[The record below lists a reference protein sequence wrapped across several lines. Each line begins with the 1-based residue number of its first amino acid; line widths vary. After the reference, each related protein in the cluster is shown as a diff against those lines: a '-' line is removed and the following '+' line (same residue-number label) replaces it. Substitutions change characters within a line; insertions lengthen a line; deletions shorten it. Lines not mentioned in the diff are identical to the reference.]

1 MKLLLPKPDSS
12 VKRLGVESAR
22 KNYIELAHQM
32 TSILQ
37 GEIYR
42 CPVCGE
48 WYNVDK
54 FYKNENFSMGFFPI
68 CKECL
73 LDLATDYDAKVKRRI
88 DNRTKTIRVFSMLDI
103 PFFEE
108 MYKTCL
114 DSIKNSEVSRG
125 KTAYQQMLAS
135 VLSLPQ
141 FKQMRF
147 SDSSFG
153 SENDLGYEFET
164 NRKAR
169 REIKKL
175 FGAGYTEGDYL
186 FLQDQF
192 DDFRARTQVD
202 SKSQEIYVTEICKQL
217 LEIDKDRKAGKDVTK
232 KLAALDSFMAS
243 AKLQPKQ
250 NVNNAATD
258 SLTMGQMIEKF
269 ENERPIPEPDPEF
282 RDVNKIGKYIRVWF
296 SGWLAKAMGFKNV
309 NSKEFDDYVKQ
320 YEVENP
326 LLKQD
331 EESEEIYSTL
341 FGKEEG

>member
-331 EESEEIYSTL
+331 
-341 FGKEEG
+341 

>member
-1 MKLLLPKPDSS
+1 LKLLLPKPDSS

-202 SKSQEIYVTEICKQL
+202 SKSQEIYVTQICQQL

-250 NVNNAATD
+250 NVGNGISDAYTFSELLEQWED
-258 SLTMGQMIEKF
+258 TK
-269 ENERPIPEPDPEF
+269 PVPEADPEF
-282 RDVNKIGKYIRVWF
+282 KDVDGIWHLLKVF
-296 SGWLAKAMGFKNV
+296 FGWIALALGIKNV
-309 NSKEFDDYVKQ
+309 YTAEYEKEARQ
-320 YEVENP
+320 LEVQP
-326 LLKQD
+326 L
-331 EESEEIYSTL
+331 SETTEALNEDNYARI
-341 FGKEEG
+341 FGKEGD